1 MDPTVEAIASDLLDK
16 ITAHCRQRLKPDES
30 EALIAFAAHMAPHMT
45 TDETEP
51 RDPDDAYA
59 SLLSFWKFAGKRKS
73 ERALV
78 RVYNPRLDEHGWNSP
93 HTIVEMVNDDMPF
106 LVDSVV
112 SALNQNG
119 HQIHGLAHP
128 VVETARDADGN
139 LCKPDENAITH
150 RESYIQIEIGSL
162 SDPDALSAIRQ
173 TLSNTLDDVRVSVS
187 DWPTMMDNARAIVRD
202 LEENPPPLEGTEVAE
217 GKALL
222 EWMIADHFTFL
233 GYREYDYEAS
243 QESER
248 LEIVQGTGLGLLRS
262 SERRVMNRHSGG
274 PTLSPEVR
282 EFLQRPELVIVTKT
296 NYRSPVHRPV
306 HLDYIGIKRFD
317 PKGDVVGERRFVG
330 LFTSAAYNRTPREI
344 PYLRRK
350 ADRVLARAGFDRR
363 GHAGKALVNVIDT
376 YPRDELFQVSE
387 DELHDTA
394 LAILALQERPR
405 IRLFVR
411 RDRFQRFYSCLIFIP
426 RDRYDSELRR
436 KFEKILAKG
445 LGGRISAFYTQIGDS
460 ALARLHV
467 IVGGSPDGAGV
478 EYAVLEQ
485 RLVEEARSWDDAL
498 AEVMTD
504 AHGEEAASRLLQRY
518 GRAFNSAYREEFS
531 PGMAR
536 IDIDRIE
543 RSAENRLGINLYR
556 KVEDDDD
563 IVRLKLFRKGPAL
576 ALSDVL
582 PMLENLG
589 LRVLSEQTYPVGDP
603 VEPLC
608 WIHDFRMESLSGQAL
623 ALSGVKA
630 GFEDGFLCIF
640 NGETEDDGFNGLIL
654 SLGLTAPEV
663 TMLRAYCKFLRQAG
677 IQFSQEYMEDTL
689 AANPAITELLVEL
702 FRVQF
707 DPAAEGDRDDLSET
721 IVESVE
727 VLLNDV
733 ESLDQDR
740 ILRRFLNAIRS
751 TLRTSFYQRLDDGSA
766 RAYASF
772 KFDSQALEELPLP
785 RPLREIFVYSPRF
798 EGVHLRG
805 GLVARGGLRWSDRR
819 EDFRTEV
826 LGLAKAQMVKNSVIV
841 PTGSKGG
848 FVPKNL
854 PASGDREAIQA
865 EGIACY
871 RNFISSLLDI
881 TDNIVE
887 GAIVPP
893 RDVVRRDGDDPYL
906 VVAAD
911 KGTATFSDY
920 ANQVAV
926 DYGFW
931 LGDAFAS
938 GGAAGYDH
946 KKMGITAR
954 GAWECVKRH
963 FREMGTD
970 IQTRPFTAV
979 GVGDMSGDVFGNG
992 MLLSEQT
999 LLIAAFDHRHIFI
1012 DPTPDAAASFAE
1024 RQRLF
1029 DLPRSSWE
1037 DYDKAKLSAGAMVID
1052 RKAKRVTLTPEAQKA
1067 LDIVA
1072 VELSPFQLIQCI
1084 LRAPVDLLWFG
1095 GIGTYVK
1102 STDESHGDVGD
1113 RASDMIRID
1122 ADELRVKVV
1131 GEGANLG
1138 ITQRAR
1144 IEFAQQGGR
1153 INTDFVDNSA
1163 GVDCSDH
1170 EVNLKILLGA
1180 VESAGEL
1187 TRKQRDR
1194 LLVEMTDDVAA
1205 LVLRDNYVQGQAI
1218 TLAESAGRGNVGP
1231 LGRMMRSYARTGL
1244 LNREVEFLPADDE
1257 LVDRTGGLTRPEI
1270 SVLLSYAKMALKTEL
1285 LESDLPDEPS
1295 LEADLVTYFPDDLQQ
1310 KYVAE
1315 IKAHRLRREII
1326 ATQVANF
1333 MVNRAGP
1340 AFARLA
1346 QDDLG
1351 VSAADVARVTMA
1363 VRDIF
1368 DLQPLWDA
1376 IDELDNVV
1384 PAAVQT
1390 RMLNKVQGLM
1400 ERAGQWFLRNA
1411 VRPIDSA
1418 RMAQRFRPAI
1428 DQVKGSLAEQLGPM
1442 ERADWERVRE
1452 SLQADGVPGDLA
1464 GQVAALAPL
1473 ATTLDI
1479 VDAAESVGQE
1489 MRTVA
1494 AAYFALGGR
1503 LGLDWLRAQANGL
1516 NVESA
1521 WDRQA
1526 VAMLVDDSYT
1536 QQRRLVVQAFATGQ
1550 DDPLARFESEFASGL
1565 QRVDQVMNELRA
1577 SGGVDI
1583 ARLVLANRQIA
1594 RLLT

>member
-1 MDPTVEAIASDLLDK
+1 MDPTVEATASNLLEK
-16 ITAHCRQRLKPDES
+16 ITAHCQQRLKPEDSES
-30 EALIAFAAHMAPHMT
+30 LIAFATHMAPHMIAN
-45 TDETEP
+45 ETEP

-59 SLLSFWKFAGKRKS
+59 SLLSFWKLAEQRAPGT
-73 ERALV
+73 ALV
-78 RVYNPRLDEHGWNSP
+78 RVFNPQLDEQGWSSH
-93 HTIVEMVNDDMPF
+93 HTIVELVNDDMPF
-106 LVDSVV
+106 LVDSVI
-112 SALNQNG
+112 SLLNQNN
-119 HQIHGLAHP
+119 HPIHALAHP
-128 VVETARDADGN
+128 VIEIARDADGQMVQAS
-139 LCKPDENAITH
+139 KAAQTV
-150 RESYIQIEIGSL
+150 RESYIQVEIGSI
-162 SDPDALSAIRQ
+162 SDAGALSKIAQ
-173 TLSNTLDDVRVSVS
+173 KLSQMLEDVRVSVT
-187 DWPTMMDNARAIVRD
+187 DWPAMMENARAIVQD
-202 LEENPPPLEGTEVAE
+202 LDANPPPLDATEVAE

-233 GYREYDYEAS
+233 GYREYDYQAS

-248 LEIVQGTGLGLLRS
+248 LEIVRGTGLGLLRN

-317 PKGDVVGERRFVG
+317 AKGNVMGERRFVG

-350 ADRVLARAGFDRR
+350 AENVLERSGFDRR

-376 YPRDELFQVSE
+376 YPRDELFQVSV

-394 LAILALQERPR
+394 VAILALHERPR

-411 RDRFQRFYSCLIFIP
+411 RDRFQRFFSCLIFIP

-445 LGGRISAFYTQIGDS
+445 LGGRISAYYTQIGDS

-467 IVGGSPDGAGV
+467 IVGGNPDGGNV
-478 EYAVLEQ
+478 EYAALEK
-485 RLVEEARSWDDAL
+485 RLVEEARSWDDTL
-498 AEVMTD
+498 AATLTE
-504 AHGEEAASRLLQRY
+504 AHGEEGSARLLQRY
-518 GRAFNSAYREEFS
+518 GTAFTTAYREAFS
-531 PGMAR
+531 PGLAR

-543 RSAENRLGINLYR
+543 ATPDNDLGLNLYR
-556 KVEDDDD
+556 KVEDDDHV
-563 IVRLKLFRKGPAL
+563 IRLKLFRKGQAL

-582 PMLENLG
+582 PMLEHLG
-589 LRVLSEQTYPVGDP
+589 LRVLSEQTYTVGDP
-603 VEPLC
+603 VQPLC
-608 WIHDFRMESLSGQAL
+608 WIHDFRTENMSGQAL
-623 ALSGVKA
+623 ALSSVKK
-630 GFEDGFLCIF
+630 GFEDGFLRIF
-640 NGETEDDGFNGLIL
+640 HGEMEDDGFNGLIL
-654 SLGLTAPEV
+654 GLGLSPSEV

-677 IQFSQEYMEDTL
+677 IQFSQDYMETTL

-702 FRVQF
+702 FQVQF
-707 DPAAEGDRDDLSET
+707 DPMADGTRDEMSET
-721 IVESVE
+721 ILESVE

-751 TLRTSFYQRLDDGSA
+751 TLRTSFYQRAADGSV
-766 RAYASF
+766 RPYASF
-772 KFDSQALEELPLP
+772 KFDSQALHDLPLP

-826 LGLAKAQMVKNSVIV
+826 LGLVKAQMVKNSVIV

-848 FVPKNL
+848 FVPKNM
-854 PASGDREAIQA
+854 PVGGDREAVQA

-871 RNFISSLLDI
+871 RSFISSLLDV

-963 FREMGTD
+963 FRETGTD
-970 IQTRPFTAV
+970 IQTQPFTAV

-999 LLIAAFDHRHIFI
+999 RLIAAFDHRHIII
-1012 DPTPDAAASFAE
+1012 DPDPDAAVSFAE
-1024 RQRLF
+1024 RKRLF
-1029 DLPRSSWE
+1029 DLPRSSWA
-1037 DYDKAKLSAGAMVID
+1037 DYDKKKLSAGAMVIE
-1052 RKAKRVTLTPEAQKA
+1052 RQAKKVTLTPEAMQS
-1067 LDIVA
+1067 LDITNA
-1072 VELSPFQLIQCI
+1072 DNSPFQIIQAI

-1102 STDESHGDVGD
+1102 ATDESHGDVGD
-1113 RASDMIRID
+1113 RASDMIRVD
-1122 ADELRVKVV
+1122 ADELRVRVV

-1144 IEFAQQGGR
+1144 IEFAEAGGR

-1180 VESAGEL
+1180 VESAGEM

-1194 LLVEMTDDVAA
+1194 LLVEMTDDVAE

-1218 TLAESAGRGNVGP
+1218 TVAESAGRGNIGP

-1257 LVDRTGGLTRPEI
+1257 LADRTNGLTRPEI
-1270 SVLLSYAKMALKTEL
+1270 SVLLSYAKMSLKTEL
-1285 LESDLPDEPS
+1285 LASDLPDEAS
-1295 LEADLVTYFPDDLQQ
+1295 LEADLITYFPDDLRER
-1310 KYVAE
+1310 YVTE
-1315 IKAHRLRREII
+1315 IKEHRLRREII

-1333 MVNRAGP
+1333 TVNRAGP

-1376 IDELDNVV
+1376 IDALDNVV
-1384 PAAVQT
+1384 PAAIQT
-1390 RMLNKVQGLM
+1390 RMLNMVQGLM
-1400 ERAGQWFLRNA
+1400 ERASLWFLHNGI
-1411 VRPIDSA
+1411 RPLDGG
-1418 RMAQRFRPAI
+1418 RMVERFRPAI

-1442 ERADWERVRE
+1442 ERAEWERVRDG
-1452 SLQADGVPGDLA
+1452 LIADGVPNDLA
-1464 GQVAALAPL
+1464 EQVAALAPL

-1479 VDAAESVGQE
+1479 VDAAETAGQD

-1536 QQRRLVVQAFATGQ
+1536 QQRRLVVQAFASSQ
-1550 DDPLARFESEFASGL
+1550 DDPLQNLETSAEAGL

-1594 RLLT
+1594 RLLN